1 MGVLGG
7 TAGGG
12 IGVRR
17 KQALQFP
24 VFGGPLFISGVKDL
38 RQAAPTHIADKDFLL
53 LRCGQRR
60 AAGLELFE
68 QAYGGDVIRI
78 FGFRAANAQP
88 VFRGYPVI
96 FRLMSMPMLSN
107 ISESD
112 IPRRL
117 ACRAVSL
124 FKACASVCC

>member
-1 MGVLGG
+1 MGILCG
-7 TAGGG
+7 TAGGRIVFRG
-12 IGVRR
+12 
-17 KQALQFP
+17 KQTLHFP
-24 VFGGPLFISGVKDL
+24 AFSGPLFVLGVKDL
-38 RQAAPTHIADKDFLL
+38 RQPAPTHIADEDFLL
-53 LRCGQRR
+53 FRRGQCRTV
-60 AAGLELFE
+60 GLKLFE

-78 FGFRAANAQP
+78 FGFCAANAQP

-96 FRLMSMPMLSN
+96 FRLMSMPILSN

-124 FKACASVCC
+124 LKALASVCC